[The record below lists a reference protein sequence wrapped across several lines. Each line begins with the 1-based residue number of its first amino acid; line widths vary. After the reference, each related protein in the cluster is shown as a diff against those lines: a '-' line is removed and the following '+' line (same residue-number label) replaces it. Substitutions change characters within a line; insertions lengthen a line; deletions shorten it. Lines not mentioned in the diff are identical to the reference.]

1 MKNIHAII
9 FEIRKKKTNVCGNI
23 SIIKS
28 LRISSFRF
36 SSSRQILRSYFL
48 LFFTFTIA
56 IENFYKY
63 YLRNL
68 FCFYLFKEAKTYDA
82 TQNIKRLQSYIED
95 DCDDVIIL
103 NLKINDC
110 FFSFLWLFSFFFNN
124 TATYNFT

>member
-9 FEIRKKKTNVCGNI
+9 FEMRKKKTNVCGNI

-110 FFSFLWLFSFFFNN
+110 FFSFL
-124 TATYNFT
+124 